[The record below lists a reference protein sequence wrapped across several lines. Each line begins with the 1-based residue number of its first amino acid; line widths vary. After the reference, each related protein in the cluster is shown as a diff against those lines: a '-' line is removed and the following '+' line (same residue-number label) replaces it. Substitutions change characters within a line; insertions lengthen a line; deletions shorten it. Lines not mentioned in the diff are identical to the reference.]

1 MISIYH
7 VCHGW
12 SVSIKKEL
20 PRFPIQVY
28 GWISKYSLAALL
40 SLTVSSTHTHNPYSE
55 MSHTFTLYTGACS
68 LPSLPGF
75 WERMSTFFLP
85 ALKDFAQPAHVLH
98 RVSFP
103 SSLSACLPPLL
114 FVTIQ
119 PTYFSHISRAL
130 LETLHNPLS
139 TISTPVVHM
148 FVILVRK
155 EKCCSFAFSW
165 ILTAYVKW
173 LTLVS
178 LIAKFKL

>member
-1 MISIYH
+1 MSF
-7 VCHGW
+7 
-12 SVSIKKEL
+12 KMEL
-20 PRFPIQVY
+20 PRFPVQVL
-28 GWISKYSLAALL
+28 WLDFQILI
-40 SLTVSSTHTHNPYSE
+40 SSTAFTHCLIHTHTYNPYSE

-103 SSLSACLPPLL
+103 SSLPACLPPLL

-155 EKCCSFAFSW
+155 EKCCFSW
-165 ILTAYVKW
+165 ILTAYVK
-173 LTLVS
+173 
-178 LIAKFKL
+178 